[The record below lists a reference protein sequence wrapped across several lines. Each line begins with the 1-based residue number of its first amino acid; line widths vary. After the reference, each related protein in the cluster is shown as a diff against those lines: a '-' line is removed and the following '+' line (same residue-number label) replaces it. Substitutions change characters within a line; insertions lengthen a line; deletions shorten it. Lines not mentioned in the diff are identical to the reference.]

1 MLKDRQ
7 TKKNADFSQTDTSN
21 KNNIKKNICNKHI
34 FSQTYVLVKILTTK
48 NELTFFTMAK
58 LLL

>member
-21 KNNIKKNICNKHI
+21 KNNIKKTFATNIYFHKPM
-34 FSQTYVLVKILTTK
+34 F
-48 NELTFFTMAK
+48 
-58 LLL
+58 